1 MGSSL
6 FVAMGAILS
15 FFFPSG
21 DAEPDLTS
29 DTKKDDSDVKEVEKE
44 DTKKTPEITDAK
56 VTVVKVTEEAL
67 EEADYEVVEKTSEQS
82 TTLSSGFPSTPQN
95 SVASLPSLP
104 SASGQLDDG
113 FEVISQRA
121 EEPTTSLLN
130 VDNTVG
136 KKEEAKEEEEEE
148 SPIANLKSGVEAL
161 LTDLSASAGPEQEEE
176 DTTNTTVKEEIS
188 TTTSTSIVQ
197 EVQIIGEVQDD
208 DKEAEKTEE

>member
-21 DAEPDLTS
+21 DTEPDLTS
-29 DTKKDDSDVKEVEKE
+29 DTKKYDSDVKEVEKE
-44 DTKKTPEITDAK
+44 DTKKTPEIADAK
-56 VTVVKVTEEAL
+56 VSVVKVTEEAL

-82 TTLSSGFPSTPQN
+82 TTLSSSGGFPSTPQN

-130 VDNTVG
+130 VDNTVE
-136 KKEEAKEEEEEE
+136 KEEAKEEDDEEE
-148 SPIANLKSGVEAL
+148 SPIANLKSGVEAFL
-161 LTDLSASAGPEQEEE
+161 
-176 DTTNTTVKEEIS
+176 
-188 TTTSTSIVQ
+188 
-197 EVQIIGEVQDD
+197 
-208 DKEAEKTEE
+208 

>member
-1 MGSSL
+1 MGVRCLLPWGPFSHSSFL
-6 FVAMGAILS
+6 LGMLN
-15 FFFPSG
+15 
-21 DAEPDLTS
+21 LTS

-82 TTLSSGFPSTPQN
+82 TTLSSGGFPSTPQN

-136 KKEEAKEEEEEE
+136 KKEEAKEEEEE